1 MSMKIIILKSVMVWR
16 LVTMVIG
23 FVLMLSAGV
32 AVAADDF
39 DLPVCEAMTPGGSSN
54 VALGIV
60 DPAAS
65 PEIAGYA
72 VRLARLS
79 DHVSVCSESWSAVL
93 PHWLPWSGAVE
104 RGYGFGFFAL
114 GFLLAALVAW
124 RFTPRTWWNKPTL
137 AGLLLLVSVTWG
149 GGVALMAIFHLAGG
163 QRLVYATL
171 VSVRASGE
179 STPQWLNLHSARELE
194 LALDPY
200 KLLES
205 LPPAQQAALNGNAA
219 LPQVQPLPEGSYRVH
234 QRLNLREK
242 SGVDA
247 PRQTVLAAGESVVF
261 DGARENDWWRVK
273 TASGQTGWVN
283 SIWLR
288 RMDEG
293 VGKNPVAGGKS

>member
-1 MSMKIIILKSVMVWR
+1 MSAIFSSLKSGVVRGLMA
-16 LVTMVIG
+16 LVVTFIAMLYG
-23 FVLMLSAGV
+23 GAVL
-32 AVAADDF
+32 AADDF
-39 DLPVCEAMTPGGSSN
+39 DLPVCEAMAPGGSIN

-60 DPAAS
+60 DSAAS
-65 PEIAGYA
+65 PEITGYA

-149 GGVALMAIFHLAGG
+149 GGVVLMAIFHLAGG

-194 LALDPY
+194 LALEPY

-205 LPPAQQAALNGNAA
+205 LPAAQQAVLSGNAA

-247 PRQTVLAAGESVVF
+247 PRQTVLAAGETVTF

-293 VGKNPVAGGKS
+293 VGKNPGAGGKS